1 MIADAPPLLVIGLGN
16 PGGEYQGT
24 RHNVGAEAVS
34 LLSERL
40 QVKAGA
46 YRGPAWLARKVV
58 DDRELILARPK
69 TYMNESGVAGAR
81 LLRDLKVPLEAVL
94 VVYDDLDLKQGRLR
108 IRARGGTAGHNGLRS
123 LQAHWRSQ
131 DFPRVRIGI
140 GRPPRGQDPIE
151 FVLERPLGQDKEVL
165 QRACERAADAILAIA
180 RDGLEQAMTEYNRV
194 DPAEADGAG

>member
-1 MIADAPPLLVIGLGN
+1 MASEVPLLVIGLGN
-16 PGGEYQGT
+16 PGGEYEGS
-24 RHNVGAEAVS
+24 RHNVGAETIAM
-34 LLSERL
+34 LSRRL
-40 QVKAGA
+40 QAKLGA

-58 DDRELILARPK
+58 EDRELILARPK

-81 LLRDLKVPLEAVL
+81 LIRDLEVPLEAVL
-94 VVYDDLDLKQGRLR
+94 VVYDDLDLNQGRLR

-140 GRPPRGQDPIE
+140 GRPPPGQDPIE
-151 FVLERPLGQDKEVL
+151 FVLERPAGQDKEVL
-165 QRACERAADAILAIA
+165 ERACERAADAVLAIA

-194 DPAEADGAG
+194 DRAESPDAV

>member
-1 MIADAPPLLVIGLGN
+1 MAGGVPLLVIGLGN
-16 PGGEYQGT
+16 PGGEYEGT
-24 RHNVGAEAVS
+24 RHNVGAETIAM
-34 LLSERL
+34 LSRRL
-40 QVKAGA
+40 QVKLGA

-58 DDRELILARPK
+58 EDRELILARPK

-81 LLRDLKVPLEAVL
+81 LIRDLEVPLEAVL

-140 GRPPRGQDPIE
+140 GRPPPGQDPIE
-151 FVLERPLGQDKEVL
+151 FVLQRPAGPDQAVL
-165 QRACERAADAILAIA
+165 ERACERAADAVLAIA

-194 DPAEADGAG
+194 DPAESADAV